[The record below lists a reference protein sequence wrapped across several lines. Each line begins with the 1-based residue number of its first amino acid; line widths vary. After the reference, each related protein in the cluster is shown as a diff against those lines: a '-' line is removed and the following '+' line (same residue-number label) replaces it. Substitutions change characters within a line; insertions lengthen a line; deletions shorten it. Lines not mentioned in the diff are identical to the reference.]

1 MISEWIAVEHYR
13 LHLVEKWP
21 HSPRKDATL
30 AAIHSTLSS
39 LDQHWRSATAQTCMV
54 CSSEPRGVL
63 EFPEA
68 SRVGPAREDSTR
80 TRTRRV
86 RSTSAGASSA

>member
-1 MISEWIAVEHYR
+1 MEHYR
-13 LHLVEKWP
+13 LHMVEKWP
-21 HSPRKDATL
+21 HSLRKEATL

-39 LDQHWRSATAQTCMV
+39 LDQNWRSATGQACVV

-80 TRTRRV
+80 TRSRRV
-86 RSTSAGASSA
+86 RATGAGASSA